1 MSARVF
7 ILIMLFTCFILIAA
21 SADTRPPYGFE
32 VPPPQVWVTFSLGE
46 PSGAVTQKQVAGSIG
61 VLVDRLD
68 YDYKQYVDRY
78 RNWMVGAMDVRLT
91 VDEDGTITGADV
103 LASDMD
109 RAIEVMVTN
118 DLEGYKLANTVGKS
132 FTVKLSLRF
141 AAEEPIVNPPEPL
154 PYE

>member
-1 MSARVF
+1 MPNRF
-7 ILIMLFTCFILIAA
+7 LILLLVLLASMV

-46 PSGAVTQKQVAGSIG
+46 PSGAVTQKQIAGSIG

-68 YDYKQYVDRY
+68 YDYKQYVAAY

-103 LASDMD
+103 LASELN
-109 RAIEVMVTN
+109 RQLEVMVTN
-118 DLEGYKLANTVGKS
+118 DLEGYKLANAVGKS
-132 FTVKLSLRF
+132 FSVKLSLRF
-141 AAEEPIVNPPEPL
+141 QAEEPIINDIDPHPCE
-154 PYE
+154 

>member
-1 MSARVF
+1 MSTRVF
-7 ILIMLFTCFILIAA
+7 ILIMLFTCLMLVAA

-32 VPPPQVWVTFSLGE
+32 VPPPQVWITFSLGE
-46 PSGAVTQKQVAGSIG
+46 PSGAVTQKQIAGAIG

-68 YDYKQYVDRY
+68 YDYKQYVDEY

-103 LASDMD
+103 LSSDMD

-118 DLEGYKLANTVGKS
+118 DLRGYKLSNPVGKA

-141 AAEEPIVNPPEPL
+141 AAEEPIVNPTEPQ

>member
-1 MSARVF
+1 MPAKVL
-7 ILIMLFTCFILIAA
+7 ILIMLFASLILTIG

-32 VPPPQVWVTFSLGE
+32 APPPQVWVTFSLDE
-46 PSGAVTQKQVAGSIG
+46 PSGAVTQKQIAGAIG

-68 YDYKQYVDRY
+68 YDYKQYVEAY

-103 LASDMD
+103 LASDLN
-109 RAIEVMVTN
+109 RQLEVMVTS
-118 DLEGYKLANTVGKS
+118 DLEGYKLANSVGKS

-141 AAEEPIVNPPEPL
+141 AAEQPIIQDSDPL
-154 PYE
+154 PCE